1 MRHLL
6 LTCLALA
13 LPGLAR
19 AEEAAAWDPSR
30 THVLVASII
39 EWPDAGLAPFKDPRR
54 DEGLVAQFR
63 AAGVP
68 AGQIVFLKDREAT
81 LAAIRRELKAVAARA
96 GEGSTLIFY
105 FQGHGLRHKER
116 TWLACYDV
124 KVGDPATAFEVAEI
138 FPILDGGWKGERL
151 VLIGDCCHSGA
162 LGAVVD
168 RFDGHP
174 RVRAAAFTSATASNT
189 STVRWTFTEALITAL
204 AGDGRVDGD
213 RDGVITFGEVDAFV
227 RSEMKY
233 REGQLTRARLSE
245 RFGEA
250 FILRRVAADRPAPA
264 RVAGGRQ
271 VGDFLEAMD
280 REGKWYVAEVLAVD
294 GEKVRVH
301 YLGWDAKWDEWVT
314 AEKLRPIVRAKHAVG
329 TLCEVEWKKD
339 RWFLARIM
347 KAEGDWF
354 YYVHYEGEEGDDD
367 EWVMADR
374 IRPAPAGKK
383 PVPPEF
389 VARAP
394 RASGKGDAPRPDRAP
409 SAQNT
414 STLSA
419 SAVAAASSSMLLRR
433 APAITSIRVGDRV
446 LACWGGK
453 TRMYPAVVE
462 GKTAGGC
469 RVKWEDGTPATEV
482 PFGQIARIR

>member
-1 MRHLL
+1 M
-6 LTCLALA
+6 
-13 LPGLAR
+13 
-19 AEEAAAWDPSR
+19 
-30 THVLVASII
+30 
-39 EWPDAGLAPFKDPRR
+39 
-54 DEGLVAQFR
+54 
-63 AAGVP
+63 
-68 AGQIVFLKDREAT
+68 
-81 LAAIRRELKAVAARA
+81 
-96 GEGSTLIFY
+96 
-105 FQGHGLRHKER
+105 
-116 TWLACYDV
+116 
-124 KVGDPATAFEVAEI
+124 
-138 FPILDGGWKGERL
+138 
-151 VLIGDCCHSGA
+151 
-162 LGAVVD
+162 
-168 RFDGHP
+168 
-174 RVRAAAFTSATASNT
+174 
-189 STVRWTFTEALITAL
+189 
-204 AGDGRVDGD
+204 
-213 RDGVITFGEVDAFV
+213 
-227 RSEMKY
+227 
-233 REGQLTRARLSE
+233 
-245 RFGEA
+245 
-250 FILRRVAADRPAPA
+250 
-264 RVAGGRQ
+264 AGGRQ

-394 RASGKGDAPRPDRAP
+394 RASGKGDAVAARWRREWHLAEVTAVDAGVHSVRYADGDTG
-409 SAQNT
+409 A
-414 STLSA
+414 LSA
-419 SAVAAASSSMLLRR
+419 VDLIPVDEAGE
-433 APAITSIRVGDRV
+433 IRVGDRV